1 MINSFVRVHNRFD
14 FYRRCCAKWWIS
26 STALNHLKFSIS
38 VFVCFYI
45 KEKEIHRA
53 PRPLLLNSGT
63 GDSIV
68 NILYICW
75 RRIKKKRFLLLKK
88 CQPLAHLISSSK
100 KMILILLGSISNSSQ
115 YILSLMCLFRMT
127 RSFLPPPPL
136 CVCVRVL
143 VSSWKLFQHLFLW
156 PQFISRLEYRKCSL
170 LFVGKDQIYVSSSA
184 HPHCGFSFSF
194 ERLWRKNL

>member
-1 MINSFVRVHNRFD
+1 M
-14 FYRRCCAKWWIS
+14 
-26 STALNHLKFSIS
+26 NHLKFSIS
-38 VFVCFYI
+38 LFVCFYI
-45 KEKEIHRA
+45 KEKRNSPRARAIIVEFRHR
-53 PRPLLLNSGT
+53 RQHRQHFVYLLKK
-63 GDSIV
+63 
-68 NILYICW
+68 
-75 RRIKKKRFLLLKK
+75 IKNKEEMILLKK

-156 PQFISRLEYRKCSL
+156 PHQFISRLEYRKCSL
-170 LFVGKDQIYVSSSA
+170 LFVRKDQIYVSSSA

-194 ERLWRKNL
+194 ERL